1 MRDVTDQL
9 QTRELDELIRTDYDT
24 AIQKISE
31 SYGFNDTY
39 PIQPTERL
47 PKEYAGLPKEYAG
60 LPNGHNGTHQFLTTI
75 SAVRSKPVSSRPR
88 ISGLWQDT
96 TSLDFSRISLR

>member
-47 PKEYAGLPKEYAG
+47 PKEYAGLP
-60 LPNGHNGTHQFLTTI
+60 NGHNGTHQFLTTI